1 MGVYHIWVICITFH
15 WQPNFIEAIYLCCFL
30 TPLHILNALWSMPNW
45 ASPEHLKVGIFE

>member
-1 MGVYHIWVICITFH
+1 MNICPKGGKCSSVTNLEEKTARF
-15 WQPNFIEAIYLCCFL
+15 